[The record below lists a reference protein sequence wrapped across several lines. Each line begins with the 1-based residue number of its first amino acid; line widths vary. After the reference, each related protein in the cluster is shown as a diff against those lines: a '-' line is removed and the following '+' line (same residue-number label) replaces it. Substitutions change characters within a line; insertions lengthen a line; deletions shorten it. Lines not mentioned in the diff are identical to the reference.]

1 MIGAKRLTLLA
12 RPAGLEPAACGF
24 EVRRSIQLSYGR
36 LVAAFEVLTLIT
48 KWLNDVNRFF
58 LRGIRA
64 RRGKSIN
71 RNLKTPLC
79 L

>member
-1 MIGAKRLTLLA
+1 MMSVCEVA

-36 LVAAFEVLTLIT
+36 LVAAFEVFTLIT

-58 LRGIRA
+58 LRGIRTH
-64 RRGKSIN
+64 RGKSIN
-71 RNLKTPLC
+71 RNLETPLC